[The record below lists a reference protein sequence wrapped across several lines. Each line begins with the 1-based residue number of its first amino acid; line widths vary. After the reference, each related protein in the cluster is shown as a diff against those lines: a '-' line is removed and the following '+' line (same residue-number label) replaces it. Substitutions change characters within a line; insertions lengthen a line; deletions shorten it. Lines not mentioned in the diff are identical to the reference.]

1 MIGSKVLHSVLQAVI
16 TFLMFFLLLDS
27 SDILDISLFFDE
39 DKILELFLISFT
51 FFLLLDAL
59 LYFDEDE
66 TMDEAKITDEDMN
79 KYKILKFIKKQ
90 GLFDPRSGEHYD

>member
-51 FFLLLDAL
+51 FFLL
-59 LYFDEDE
+59 FCNRRE
-66 TMDEAKITDEDMN
+66 
-79 KYKILKFIKKQ
+79 
-90 GLFDPRSGEHYD
+90 

>member
-39 DKILELFLISFT
+39 DKILELFLISFI
-51 FFLLLDAL
+51 FFLFLDAL

-66 TMDEAKITDEDMN
+66 TMDEAACHDRIIGT
-79 KYKILKFIKKQ
+79 
-90 GLFDPRSGEHYD
+90 